1 LHLKQF
7 SFFYFAAGATQSS
20 QKIPIMRPKVL
31 VISNY
36 KATHTVRPEA
46 EIFIGLAD
54 LGFDIHIMTDK
65 SAEYVEKFEKVGIKV
80 IDFLPKK
87 KFDKQEIAYIREAL
101 QREKYDIMHLFT
113 NTAAVNGIRAA
124 KGLPVKLL
132 LYRGYTGNISWW
144 DPTMYIKF
152 LNPRVDKIFCNSKG
166 VEELFHRQLFFDKSK
181 AVTIN
186 KGHDLAWYEDYE
198 PLDIRKELD
207 LPEDAFLM
215 INVSNNRRMKGIP
228 YLMKAMNLLPSE
240 ANIHLLMAGRDLDSS
255 QNIKLLEKGLNR
267 DKVHFLGF
275 RKDVLNIVAAC
286 DLFVLP
292 SIKGESITK
301 SVIESMSLGTPALIT
316 DIPGNRELLE
326 HETSGL
332 KVPRKN
338 PKALADAMMRLYNN
352 QKFCSELGRNAK
364 QYIHE
369 HLNTRQTV
377 QKTKA
382 LYEGLLNVRQD
393 FKTSGR

>member
-1 LHLKQF
+1 M
-7 SFFYFAAGATQSS
+7 S
-20 QKIPIMRPKVL
+20 PKVL

-46 EIFIGLAD
+46 EIFIGLAN
-54 LGFDIHIMTDK
+54 LGFEIHIMTDK
-65 SAEYVEKFEKVGIKV
+65 SAEYVKRFEEAGITV

-87 KFDKQEIAYIREAL
+87 KFDKQEIGFIRKAL
-101 QREKYDIMHLFT
+101 QRENYDIMHLFT

-124 KGLPVKLL
+124 KGLPVKVL
-132 LYRGYTGNISWW
+132 LYRGYTGNINWW

-152 LNPRVDKIFCNSKG
+152 LHPRVDKIFCNSKG
-166 VEELFHRQLFFDKSK
+166 VEELFGRQLFFDKSK

-186 KGHDLAWYEDYE
+186 KGHDLAWYENYK
-198 PLDIRKELD
+198 PADIKKELGIPD
-207 LPEDAFLM
+207 DAFLM

-228 YLMKAMNLLPSE
+228 YLMKAINRLPTK
-240 ANIHLLMAGRDLDSS
+240 ANIHLLMAGRDLDSP
-255 QNIKLLEKGLNR
+255 QNIKLLEKGSNR

-275 RKDVLNIVAAC
+275 RTDVLNIVAAC

-301 SVIESMSLGTPALIT
+301 SVIEAMSLATAALIT
-316 DIPGNRELLE
+316 DIPGNRELLD
-326 HETSGL
+326 HGKSGL
-332 KVPRKN
+332 KVPCKN
-338 PKALADAMMRLYNN
+338 PKALAEAIMQLYNDRSLCN
-352 QKFCSELGRNAK
+352 EMGKNAK
-364 QYIHE
+364 KYIHE

-393 FKTSGR
+393 FKTSGQ